1 MINLVDIRYVRFG
14 TDDVDGAVEFC
25 TKTLGLELVGREN
38 GSAYLRGDDRDH
50 NVCYFEG
57 DPADHTVGFEL
68 LTRAE
73 LDAAVSELEAAGIS
87 VHRGTPE
94 EAAARRVMDFI
105 HFTDLSGNGVDI
117 VLRPFHSGVRYFPSR
132 DAGLQGFSHIGLNSA
147 DPPRDEDFWSNTF
160 NFKANDWIAGSGL
173 ISFDDVHHRVALFP
187 SQTPGIQ
194 HVNFQVDSIDDVMRS
209 YYFLQER
216 QVKIVFGPGR
226 HPLSTAMFLYFEGPH
241 GMVYENSFG
250 VLKLN
255 ENPDHRARQFPWD
268 QYSLCMWGSLPD
280 IPQFQT

>member
-14 TDDVDGAVEFC
+14 TEDVDAAVEFC
-25 TKTLGLELVGREN
+25 TETMGLELVGREN

-50 NVCYFEG
+50 NVCYFQG
-57 DPADHTVGFEL
+57 DPTDHTVAFEV

-73 LDAAVSELEAAGIS
+73 LDAAANDLAAAGFAI
-87 VHRGTPE
+87 HRGTE
-94 EAAARRVMDFI
+94 DEAVSRRVMDFI
-105 HFTDLSGNGVDI
+105 SFTDLSGNGIDI

-132 DAGLQGFSHIGLNSA
+132 DAGIQEFSHIGLNSA
-147 DPPRDEDFWSNTF
+147 NPPRDEDFWCTSF
-160 NFKANDWIAGSGL
+160 NFQCNDWIAGCGL
-173 ISFDDVHHRVALFP
+173 LSFDDVHHRMALFP
-187 SQTPGIQ
+187 SETPQ
-194 HVNFQVDSIDDVMRS
+194 HVNFQVDSLDDVMRS
-209 YYFLQER
+209 YYFLRDR

-226 HPLSTAMFLYFEGPH
+226 HPLSTAMFLYFEGPN

-250 VLKLN
+250 VKLLS